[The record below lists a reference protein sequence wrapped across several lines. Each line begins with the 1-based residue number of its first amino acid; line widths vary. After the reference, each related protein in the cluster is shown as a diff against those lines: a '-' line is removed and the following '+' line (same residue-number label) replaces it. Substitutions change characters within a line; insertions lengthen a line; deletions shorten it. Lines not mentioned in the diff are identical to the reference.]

1 MSGGWPGG
9 RHPAG
14 SSVVRM
20 MIHNPVL
27 PGFNPDP
34 CIFRDAERYYIAV
47 STFEWMP
54 GVRVYASD
62 DLAHWRYETSILDS
76 PRMAALAG
84 NPAGGSIWAP
94 SMRWHNG
101 RYYLVYTDAKNVSRP
116 YKDSYNYITWA
127 EDIHGPWS
135 DPVYLNGAGFDP
147 TIFFDD
153 DGSMYYAHKILD
165 YRLPLG
171 PEVEH
176 AGGIVIQRMDPET
189 FALMGEPRKVFTGT
203 KADKTE
209 GPQIYK
215 RDGWYYLIVAEGGTG
230 WNHQITVTRSRS
242 IWGPY
247 EADPN
252 TPLLTSKDDPALP
265 FQCAGHGSLV
275 ESFSGDWY
283 MAHLMTRPL
292 PDKGSVAVAPRPAP
306 LGRETSLQRVEWTDD
321 GWLRLAHG
329 GHHPAVDVPAPQS
342 APILRTE
349 PSSGQSAPVILSAEP
364 SIGRPAP
371 VILSGARTGEVE
383 GSLTSP
389 HQSAFHD
396 DFTAP
401 CLDLAHWNT
410 LREMPGD
417 WLTCGGAQGNAAQS
431 GGAQESALVI
441 RGGAS
446 PRSGFDQHLVG
457 IRRTD
462 HDFEACVDMAYM
474 PGMFLNAAGMLLYL
488 DVTRYL
494 FLAATCDFD
503 GNPVIGLLEDRNGEF
518 SLVGDFQPWSGSGRL
533 TMRVRGA
540 LADFLVTDDGLV
552 DSAGSAGP
560 AESRVVAK
568 DVDAGFLAG
577 GFTGDFIALDC
588 VDQNVRNAT
597 AATFRHFTYRPI
609 TA

>member
-1 MSGGWPGG
+1 
-9 RHPAG
+9 
-14 SSVVRM
+14 M

-135 DPVYLNGAGFDP
+135 DPVYMNGAGFDP

-230 WNHQITVTRSRS
+230 WNHQVTVTRSRS

-275 ESFSGDWY
+275 ESFGGDWY

-329 GHHPAVDVPAPQS
+329 GHHPA
-342 APILRTE
+342 
-349 PSSGQSAPVILSAEP
+349 PSVILSTEP
-364 SIGRPAP
+364 
-371 VILSGARTGEVE
+371 LSGQPGGLSVGEGSRRQGGDGPAQPDTDKGEVE

-389 HQSAFHD
+389 SRLAFHD
-396 DFTAP
+396 DFTAS
-401 CLDLAHWNT
+401 CLDPAHWNT

-417 WLTCGGAQGNAAQS
+417 WLTCGSAQGNAAQS
-431 GGAQESALVI
+431 GGAQGGAQEGALVI
-441 RGGAS
+441 CGGAS

-462 HDFEACVDMAYM
+462 HDFEACVDMTYM

-540 LADFLVTDDGLV
+540 LADFLVTDDGSV
-552 DSAGSAGP
+552 GSAEP
-560 AESRVVAK
+560 RVVAK

-597 AATFRHFTYRPI
+597 AATFRHFAYRPI